1 VRAVGRS
8 GDGNKALRQRH
19 ACVWLVATPLHRNN
33 GRRARQ
39 GEEKERLW
47 CVGMAANRPAMEWR
61 GGVRWHLK
69 DVEGGLGRLRNREK
83 VAPDG
88 GHGR

>member
-1 VRAVGRS
+1 
-8 GDGNKALRQRH
+8 
-19 ACVWLVATPLHRNN
+19 
-33 GRRARQ
+33 
-39 GEEKERLW
+39 
-47 CVGMAANRPAMEWR
+47 MAANGPAMEWR